1 MHPETPLA
9 TDPFPVLAVVEVGDQ
24 WGIYCRIVGVA
35 VVVDQLP
42 PDFGGRSIEVIDR
55 RRIEDPVGI
64 GAVVGRAI
72 AIPRE
77 NRVHLRAGILTVQI
91 RHRLGRTLTGTHHRD
106 AAGGTSKASSL
117 CSSWLLCHCRAVGLI
132 PEGIAGNVPQ
142 PNTRARA
149 RIRRSG
155 REPIVSCSRT
165 SNPSEVASIP
175 VILDE

>member
-1 MHPETPLA
+1 MGDGQAHPIGCLVDGRDPGSVVHPETPLA

-106 AAGGTSKASSL
+106 AGGRDIQSL
-117 CSSWLLCHCRAVGLI
+117 
-132 PEGIAGNVPQ
+132 
-142 PNTRARA
+142 
-149 RIRRSG
+149 
-155 REPIVSCSRT
+155 EPV
-165 SNPSEVASIP
+165 
-175 VILDE
+175 